1 MSKVVL
7 ARKPTFDLPVVAQLL
22 GGGKLEFTVTYKAM
36 RLSEFKAFIERVQA
50 QHYKGKPDSDVVMEI
65 AEGWDLDQPFTAE
78 GIEGAIEDAP
88 GLGGSISRRFVE
100 EYERVRWG
108 N

>member
-7 ARKPTFDLPVVAQLL
+7 ARKPTFDLPVTVSML
-22 GGGKLEFTVTYKAM
+22 GGGKLEFTVTFKAM
-36 RLSEFKAFIERVQA
+36 PLSEYRAFLERV
-50 QHYKGKPDSDVVMEI
+50 HKKEYLEKTDSEVTMEI
-65 AEGWDLDQPFTAE
+65 AEGWNLDRPFTPE
-78 GIEGAIEDAP
+78 GIQQANEDCP
-88 GLGGSISRRFVE
+88 GLSACISKKFVD